1 MSVTVPHVPPQTN
14 APHFPP
20 VPSLVPPRFF
30 GCMVASLSS
39 FHYSPIILLFPCS
52 SHQAPRHFL
61 SVPSLRPS
69 ATTACGLVVWIG
81 CWWLPWSLRR
91 TRACGVAQWSAPR
104 QRQSLQFRVLSLSH
118 ALGLSEFAFGGSV
131 SQIFGLTEV
140 CFLCI
145 SLLFG
150 LNGSTQ

>member
-1 MSVTVPHVPPQTN
+1 MNVPHVTPPKCP
-14 APHFPP
+14 AFP
-20 VPSLVPPRFF
+20 S
-30 GCMVASLSS
+30 SS
-39 FHYSPIILLFPCS
+39 FLGASQVFWMYGSLPELFSLFANIFVVPLLFPPGPPPFS
-52 SHQAPRHFL
+52 

-118 ALGLSEFAFGGSV
+118 ALGLSEFVFGGSV